1 MVGERR
7 LSNKD
12 VKTENYYLM
21 FGDCLERMKEIPDG
35 SVDLILTDPPYVR
48 MVNQK
53 WDNMSDSEAQNFY
66 EKVFNEVNRILRF
79 GGRCLMFGSNDT
91 LGFYYQN
98 SKLLNR
104 ELLIVEKDVKKVS
117 AGRNTKQYKQHVNC
131 TEYVFVATKYARE
144 YVRGLLLSAKAD
156 TNLSSKE
163 INELLGVKS
172 NGGGMW
178 SIYTG
183 NNKCNQVPTKE
194 QWFKFKNIFRL
205 LPDYNTFEEVFNNG
219 MSMGNV
225 LKDYNFITKNRLHPT
240 QKPVDLL
247 EYLIKT
253 YSNEGETVLDFTF
266 GSCSTGVA
274 CLNTN
279 RKFIGVE
286 MYEKYFDIGVNRMKE
301 VDND

>member
-1 MVGERR
+1 M
-7 LSNKD
+7 SNKD
-12 VKTENYYLM
+12 VVTNEYSLL

-35 SVDLILTDPPYVR
+35 SVDMILTDPPYVR

-66 EKVFNEVNRILRF
+66 EKVFNEVYRILRF

-144 YVRGLLLSAKAD
+144 YVRDVLLSAKSD
-156 TNLSSKE
+156 TDLSSKE
-163 INELLGVKS
+163 INDLLGVKS

-194 QWFKFKNIFRL
+194 QWFKFKNIFRS

-225 LKDYNFITKNRLHPT
+225 LKDYNFNIKTRLHPT

-247 EYLIKT
+247 EYLLKT
-253 YSNEGETVLDFTF
+253 YTQEGETVLDFTM
-266 GSCSTGVA
+266 GSGSTGVA

-286 MYEKYFDIGVNRMKE
+286 MEEKYFDIGIKRMQESVIKGGIE
-301 VDND
+301 WR

>member
-1 MVGERR
+1 
-7 LSNKD
+7 
-12 VKTENYYLM
+12 
-21 FGDCLERMKEIPDG
+21 
-35 SVDLILTDPPYVR
+35 
-48 MVNQK
+48 
-53 WDNMSDSEAQNFY
+53 
-66 EKVFNEVNRILRF
+66 
-79 GGRCLMFGSNDT
+79 MFGSNDT

-98 SKLLNR
+98 SKLLSR

-225 LKDYNFITKNRLHPT
+225 LKDYNFITKKQIAPNT
-240 QKPVDLL
+240 
-247 EYLIKT
+247 
-253 YSNEGETVLDFTF
+253 ET
-266 GSCSTGVA
+266 C
-274 CLNTN
+274 
-279 RKFIGVE
+279 
-286 MYEKYFDIGVNRMKE
+286 
-301 VDND
+301 

>member
-1 MVGERR
+1 MPPPFD
-7 LSNKD
+7 LTPKSS
-12 VKTENYYLM
+12 
-21 FGDCLERMKEIPDG
+21 FISLE
-35 SVDLILTDPPYVR
+35 L
-48 MVNQK
+48 
-53 WDNMSDSEAQNFY
+53 
-66 EKVFNEVNRILRF
+66 
-79 GGRCLMFGSNDT
+79 
-91 LGFYYQN
+91 
-98 SKLLNR
+98 
-104 ELLIVEKDVKKVS
+104 
-117 AGRNTKQYKQHVNC
+117 
-131 TEYVFVATKYARE
+131 
-144 YVRGLLLSAKAD
+144 
-156 TNLSSKE
+156 
-163 INELLGVKS
+163 KS

-301 VDND
+301 VGND